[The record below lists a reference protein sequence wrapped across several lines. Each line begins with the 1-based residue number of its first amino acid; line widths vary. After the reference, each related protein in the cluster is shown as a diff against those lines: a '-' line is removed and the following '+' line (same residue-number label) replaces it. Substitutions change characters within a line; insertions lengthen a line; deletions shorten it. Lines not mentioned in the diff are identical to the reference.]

1 MNLILNSMKLLL
13 ISNSTNAGEAYL
25 DYPKGQIRDFLGKK
39 SVHALFIPY
48 AGIMFSYDAY
58 EKKVEERFSE
68 IGHHVTGIHRF
79 DDPVKAVEKAEAI
92 VIGGGNTWKLVQMLQ
107 LNRLMEAVRKKVLC
121 GTPFVGWSAG
131 SNVACPTLR
140 TTNDMPIIQP
150 ESFNTLN
157 LVPFQI
163 NPHYL
168 DAHPEGHGGETRE
181 DRIREFIEIN
191 PDVYVVGLREG
202 TMFWLENQQL
212 NLIGK
217 RPARIFKKGME
228 PIELDTSADFSF
240 LMR

>member
-1 MNLILNSMKLLL
+1 MKLLL

-25 DYPKGQIRDFLGKK
+25 DYPKFQIRDFLGEKP
-39 SVHALFIPY
+39 VHALFIPY

-58 EKKVEERFSE
+58 EKKVEDRFSE

-79 DDPVKAVEKAEAI
+79 DDPVKAVEEAEAI

-107 LNRLMEAVRKKVLC
+107 LNRLMEPIRKKVLN
-121 GTPFVGWSAG
+121 GMPFVGWSAG

-150 ESFNTLN
+150 ESFDTLN

-191 PDVYVVGLREG
+191 PEVYVVGLREG
-202 TMFWLENQQL
+202 TMFWLEKDKL
-212 NLIGK
+212 VLIGK
-217 RPARIFKKGME
+217 TPARIFRRGME
-228 PIELDTSADFSF
+228 PKELDHSADFSF